1 MKVFLVILMS
11 MLFLVGCT
19 KDKVCD
25 AGKTAA
31 GVVSAQV
38 AVQLDCKN
46 VSAIQA
52 DVEKLLVA
60 AKVCEVKPS
69 GTIGAVICQPAV
81 DGLVNTLLK
90 TIPPSWECSGGAIT
104 EAGKA
109 KLLEVC
115 QKAI

>member
-1 MKVFLVILMS
+1 MKALLVILS
-11 MLFLVGCT
+11 MVFLAGCT
-19 KDKVCD
+19 KEKICD

-46 VSAIQA
+46 ASAIQA

-69 GTIGAVICQPAV
+69 GTIGNVICQPVV

-90 TIPPSWECSGGAIT
+90 TIPSAWECSGGKIT
-104 EAGKA
+104 EEGKA